1 MNRVLAWLGERAKM
15 LLAKKK
21 KRDLFCRSIHA
32 CACNLRAREHVAN
45 GEFVGS
51 RYLRGRVKARLS
63 KVGRVRAGQ
72 CDSEPQT
79 NVWAPYRP
87 LADNLFS
94 VFMTGDLNS
103 GHSGKLALVPLS
115 TSSAAPA
122 SCKID
127 TGDTVNVFTFDVL
140 VVLIP
145 DTNTISIRRFFSS
158 DAAFLFLF
166 FLFWGTVRAISFEKI
181 E

>member
-1 MNRVLAWLGERAKM
+1 
-15 LLAKKK
+15 
-21 KRDLFCRSIHA
+21 
-32 CACNLRAREHVAN
+32 
-45 GEFVGS
+45 
-51 RYLRGRVKARLS
+51 
-63 KVGRVRAGQ
+63 
-72 CDSEPQT
+72 
-79 NVWAPYRP
+79 
-87 LADNLFS
+87 
-94 VFMTGDLNS
+94 MTGDLNS

-158 DAAFLFLF
+158 DAVFLFLF
-166 FLFWGTVRAISFEKI
+166 FFFWGTVRAISFEKI

>member
-1 MNRVLAWLGERAKM
+1 M

-32 CACNLRAREHVAN
+32 CACNLRGREHVAN

-79 NVWAPYRP
+79 NV
-87 LADNLFS
+87 
-94 VFMTGDLNS
+94 
-103 GHSGKLALVPLS
+103 
-115 TSSAAPA
+115 
-122 SCKID
+122 
-127 TGDTVNVFTFDVL
+127 
-140 VVLIP
+140 
-145 DTNTISIRRFFSS
+145 
-158 DAAFLFLF
+158 
-166 FLFWGTVRAISFEKI
+166 
-181 E
+181 